1 MFVRSMK
8 KRVKKS
14 EVKIVDDRLERKY
27 EIIDVLINNAGIS
40 QFDFDNVNILFVS
53 LKKIKIRKFYSF
65 VNRQN

>member
-1 MFVRSMK
+1 MK